1 MVYTVDMSGEL
12 PHSIT
17 SSSPHIYCRQVHL
30 LLSEAI
36 EVLISFYF
44 ASTFAKRLYEAES
57 LWLCWAGRGCFRS
70 VQRLWREDILR
81 SDKQPFMSC
90 GILSHR
96 PMLIRRGFPWWYH
109 KDFSHYK
116 ILPKIIFTC
125 VVIKDVCGLAAY
137 WGIFMHKEDTDSI
150 HITTPKTKT
159 NINTNS

>member
-17 SSSPHIYCRQVHL
+17 SSSPHIYCRQVYL

-44 ASTFAKRLYEAES
+44 ASTFATRPYQAQS
-57 LWLCWAGRGCFRS
+57 SWLCWAERGCFRS

-96 PMLIRRGFPWWYH
+96 PMMIRRGFLWWY
-109 KDFSHYK
+109 YK
-116 ILPKIIFTC
+116 GFLNCLCFC
-125 VVIKDVCGLAAY
+125 VTRAPLLYFIRSWVALSFKVVSQSVR
-137 WGIFMHKEDTDSI
+137 HR
-150 HITTPKTKT
+150 
-159 NINTNS
+159 